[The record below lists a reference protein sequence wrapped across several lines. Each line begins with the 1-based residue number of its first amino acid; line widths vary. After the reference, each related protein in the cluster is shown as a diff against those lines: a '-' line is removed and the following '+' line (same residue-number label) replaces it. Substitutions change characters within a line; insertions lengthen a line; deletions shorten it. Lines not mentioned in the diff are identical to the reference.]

1 MGLKEF
7 FINTLEDVAHTM
19 KAFEKQAQVELE
31 NLKRQNIL
39 IKNSSLKKALEY
51 SRKSLLLEKLDKP
64 STTESKKIYQDIETF
79 QELVK
84 AEEISGDYFEIK
96 VNEDSLLSNEDLLY
110 FKINLA
116 TLVDK
121 IIENNKLT
129 SNYKQAYEEYKL
141 MQKKLYTKI
150 KNSING

>member
-1 MGLKEF
+1 M
-7 FINTLEDVAHTM
+7 N
-19 KAFEKQAQVELE
+19 E
-31 NLKRQNIL
+31 N
-39 IKNSSLKKALEY
+39 S
-51 SRKSLLLEKLDKP
+51 P
-64 STTESKKIYQDIETF
+64 
-79 QELVK
+79 
-84 AEEISGDYFEIK
+84 
-96 VNEDSLLSNEDLLY
+96 LSNEDLLY

-150 KNSING
+150 KNGING

>member
-7 FINTLEDVAHTM
+7 FISTLEDVAHTM
-19 KAFEKQAQVELE
+19 KTFEKQTQIELE
-31 NLKRQNIL
+31 NLKRQNVL

-51 SRKSLLLEKLDKP
+51 SRKSLLLDKLDKP
-64 STTESKKIYQDIETF
+64 FTAESKKIYQDIETF

-84 AEEISGDYFEIK
+84 AEEISGDYFEFEL
-96 VNEDSLLSNEDLLY
+96 NENSPLSNEDLLY

-121 IIENNKLT
+121 IIEDNKLT
-129 SNYKQAYEEYKL
+129 SNYKQAY
-141 MQKKLYTKI
+141 
-150 KNSING
+150 